1 MCLRPR
7 ADRHTSKCAKA
18 SPVGRAFFE
27 LGEGLAI
34 VELHVSPGGSQ
45 VAGQAGDPSLRVAG
59 TAHG

>member
-7 ADRHTSKCAKA
+7 AHRHTSKCAKA
-18 SPVGRAFFE
+18 SPV
-27 LGEGLAI
+27 GLAI

-45 VAGQAGDPSLRVAG
+45 VAGQAGEPSLRVAG